1 MTTHITVRKYSYLFC
16 VNKNIHIYYRHRHT
30 RDGSE
35 TYLRVFTPSEYYYI
49 YHKIYPCLFSI
60 CRIDIWGI
68 NQKLNIKNT
77 DYVCMRTI
85 YEFYDHSPIYDSWLG
100 NDKPNYKISMPK
112 RKQRVGFLLLV
123 TFWRVTL
130 HQIWNNFCST
140 DNKKCHRLG
149 GLEKSFKVLICW
161 FDKVSDI

>member
-30 RDGSE
+30 RDGFRNLI
-35 TYLRVFTPSEYYYI
+35 TGFLLHQNIIV
-49 YHKIYPCLFSI
+49 YHKMYPCVFQI
-60 CRIDIWGI
+60 CEIDIWGI
-68 NQKLNIKNT
+68 NQRLKSKIRII
-77 DYVCMRTI
+77 YIFVCMCTI
-85 YEFYDHSPIYDSWLG
+85 YEFYDHSTIYDSWLCD
-100 NDKPNYKISMPK
+100 DKPNYKISMPK

-149 GLEKSFKVLICW
+149 GLEKKF
-161 FDKVSDI
+161 

>member
-16 VNKNIHIYYRHRHT
+16 VNKDIHIYYRHRHT
-30 RDGSE
+30 RDGFRNLITGFYSIKIILY
-35 TYLRVFTPSEYYYI
+35 TTKCMRLFNMQNLHLR
-49 YHKIYPCLFSI
+49 HKSNVKII
-60 CRIDIWGI
+60 
-68 NQKLNIKNT
+68 NT
-77 DYVCMRTI
+77 DYVCMCTI
-85 YEFYDHSPIYDSWLG
+85 YEFYDHSTIYDSWLCD
-100 NDKPNYKISMPK
+100 DKPNYKISMPK

-149 GLEKSFKVLICW
+149 GLEKNF
-161 FDKVSDI
+161 